1 MNDVK
6 EFDTNN
12 ASSTSDLNLASFVWA
27 SGYKDYTFNKGID
40 NKGKQRLIFYFNI
53 PEDKFM
59 ELKKSYASG
68 SGMISA
74 LEMVNAQRHFKNI
87 CFM

>member
-1 MNDVK
+1 MN
-6 EFDTNN
+6 ENETM
-12 ASSTSDLNLASFVWA
+12 SSTSDLNLASFIWA
-27 SGYKDYTFNKGID
+27 TGHKEYTFHKGTD
-40 NKGKQRLIFYFNI
+40 NRGKSKLFFDFKI

-68 SGMISA
+68 SGMVSA

>member
-1 MNDVK
+1 MEN
-6 EFDTNN
+6 
-12 ASSTSDLNLASFVWA
+12 STKTTDINLASYILA
-27 SGYKDYTFNKGID
+27 SGYKDYKFYKAED
-40 NKGKQRLIFYFNI
+40 NKGKIKVTFEFNI
-53 PEDKFM
+53 PYEKFD
-59 ELKKSYASG
+59 ELKQSYGNG

>member
-1 MNDVK
+1 MDNESIK
-6 EFDTNN
+6 N
-12 ASSTSDLNLASFVWA
+12 SCTSDLNLASFIWA
-27 SGYKDYTFNKGID
+27 TGNKNYTFRKGLD
-40 NKGKQRLIFYFNI
+40 NRGKERLVFVFDI

-59 ELKKSYASG
+59 ELKQSYANG
-68 SGMISA
+68 SGMVSA

>member
-1 MNDVK
+1 MNNESVK
-6 EFDTNN
+6 N
-12 ASSTSDLNLASFVWA
+12 SCTSDLNLASFVWA
-27 SGYKDYTFNKGID
+27 TGNKNYTFRKGLD
-40 NKGKQRLIFYFNI
+40 SRGKERLVFIFDI

-59 ELKKSYASG
+59 ELKQGYANG
-68 SGMISA
+68 SGMVSA